1 MSLAQI
7 LPKYTYEDYL
17 LWEGD
22 WEMIEG
28 MPVAMAPAPMRI
40 HQNIANQ
47 ILFEFNKSL
56 EESECKECEVSF
68 EVDWKVTNDT
78 VLRPDIVFTCGDHHE
93 RYLTKAPKIIIEVAS
108 PSTVKN
114 DETIK
119 FSIYEDE
126 KVEYYVIVYPE
137 DLIAKAYKLKDDR
150 YIKIGD
156 FSTEKLKFDALEC
169 EIEVDFEKVFKR
181 FRK

>member
-1 MSLAQI
+1 MSIAQS
-7 LPKYTYEDYL
+7 LPRYTYEDYL

-28 MPVAMAPAPMRI
+28 IPVAMAPAPMRI

-47 ILFEFNKSL
+47 ILFELNKSL
-56 EESECKECEVSF
+56 EESECKDCEVSF

-78 VLRPDIVFTCGDHHE
+78 VLRPDIVFTCKDFHE
-93 RYLTKAPKIIIEVAS
+93 KYLIKAPKIIIEVAS

-119 FSIYEDE
+119 FNIYEDE
-126 KVEYYVIVYPE
+126 KVEYYIIVYTD

-169 EIEVDFEKVFKR
+169 KIEVDFEKVFKR
-181 FRK
+181 FRE